1 MKSRKHIATFAAVA
15 ALAAA
20 GVTATAFAR
29 DEGRIKSD
37 MMIGVPLNLTGAAG
51 NIRGLNGA
59 GAAWAI
65 GESEIS
71 VKSSGKV
78 DVEFEDLVFASGQ
91 NTGRNTVATMRVMVS
106 CLDATLQ
113 TVNAFSEPFP
123 VTVFSA
129 TDPSGDPG
137 GDADVETKV
146 ALTSP
151 CFAPIVFITNPAGV
165 GWFAVHAL

>member
-1 MKSRKHIATFAAVA
+1 MKSRKHIAAFAAVA

-20 GVTATAFAR
+20 GVTATALAR
-29 DEGRIKSD
+29 DDGRIRSD
-37 MMIGVPLNLTGAAG
+37 KMIGVPLNLTGAAG

-91 NTGRNTVATMRVMVS
+91 NTGRNTVGTMRVMVS
-106 CLDATLQ
+106 CLDASLQ
-113 TVNAFSEPFP
+113 TVNAISEPFA
-123 VTVFSA
+123 VTVA
-129 TDPSGDPG
+129 NGADPG

-146 ALTSP
+146 DLPSP
-151 CFAPIVFITNPAGV
+151 CFAPIVFVTNPAGV
-165 GWFAVHAL
+165 GWFAVVAL